1 MSLERSLMFLNH
13 LDEITQLSA
22 NIGAQVVHYLQ
33 RCIILP
39 GLGDIGLAIW
49 PWHTATLYLA

>member
-1 MSLERSLMFLNH
+1 MFLNH

-39 GLGDIGLAIW
+39 GLGDMDWLFSQLAG
-49 PWHTATLYLA
+49 PGVL